1 MKCTRH
7 PSTEVLPRKDIC
19 FLCQDAEASYAVESD
34 RRKFE
39 YGVMAQHIQPGI
51 QGIRTHGQYQ
61 RLLKRHGMTD
71 DVPMKE
77 VVNLTRDTGKRERIR
92 EERIRSYLT
101 QMSPKF
107 QEKAARLF
115 RP

>member
-1 MKCTRH
+1 M
-7 PSTEVLPRKDIC
+7 
-19 FLCQDAEASYAVESD
+19 ESD

-39 YGVMAQHIQPGI
+39 YEQMAQHVQPGVR
-51 QGIRTHGQYQ
+51 GIRTHRQYQ

-71 DVPMKE
+71 DVPMKD
-77 VVNLTRDTGKRERIR
+77 VVKLTRNTGKRERIR

-107 QEKAARLF
+107 QAKAARLF
-115 RP
+115 KP

>member
-1 MKCTRH
+1 MKCSKH
-7 PSTEVLPRKDIC
+7 PSAELLPKKDEC
-19 FLCQDAEASYAVESD
+19 FLCQTIEDSYAVESD

-39 YGVMAQHIQPGI
+39 YEQMAQHVQPGI
-51 QGIRTHGQYQ
+51 QGIRTRSQYQ
-61 RLLKRHGMTD
+61 RLLKRNGLTD
-71 DVPMKE
+71 DVSTKE
-77 VVNLTRDTGKRERIR
+77 LVTLTRDTGKRERIR
-92 EERIRSYLT
+92 EERIRSYVT